1 MTVTM
6 VTHIVIITH
15 THTQGW
21 EEMTTSAVMY
31 MSATCLSKEQQ
42 CG

>member
-1 MTVTM
+1 MTVAM
-6 VTHIVIITH
+6 VTHSDNYTY
-15 THTQGW
+15 TQGW

-42 CG
+42 YG